1 MTATY
6 EPGRGGSARHAVE
19 NVRWLAEV
27 LAADAETP
35 ADRTAQ
41 RFVPSFLERHDHD
54 VVGMLR
60 GWRSDGPF
68 EVVEVSAALHKGWAT
83 LAKPDGSRTVL
94 ALTVDTDG
102 KIRRV
107 IFEQDSGDGAPRGF
121 AEVDQALDA
130 IADVESTAYVARRG
144 PDGWQPLYEREA
156 ARPMPG
162 GSVFKVFVLL
172 ALVWA
177 IDEGRGQWT
186 DVLTTGPLTRS
197 LPTGE
202 MQDLPDGTRATVAQ
216 VAYNMFARSDNTAS
230 DLVLHY
236 VGREAVEAAVERAGH
251 SRPELLRPFV
261 TSRELFDIGWGHPDT
276 LPAWE
281 RGSEATRRALL
292 AAHGHPA
299 EVSVA
304 DLTHP
309 AHTRGLDWWMSAAD
323 VAAGMGALWE
333 AGRARVTDDPMP
345 EILAANPG
353 LELDRDAWPRSTF
366 KGGSSPAAVMFTW
379 LLEDPDGVEYVVVL
393 QQRCSVVGVLRDG
406 LPLRRLGD
414 SIIHGVL
421 A

>member
-1 MTATY
+1 VTATY
-6 EPGRGGSARHAVE
+6 EPGRGGSARQAVE
-19 NVRWLAEV
+19 NVRWLAGV
-27 LAADAETP
+27 LAAAAEPP
-35 ADRTAQ
+35 ADHAAE
-41 RFVPSFLERHDHD
+41 RFVDSFLERHDHD
-54 VVGMLR
+54 VAGMLR
-60 GWRSDGPF
+60 GWRSHGPF

-83 LAKPDGSRTVL
+83 LGKPDGSRTVL
-94 ALTVDTDG
+94 ALTVDTTG

-130 IADVESTAYVARRG
+130 VTDVESTAHVARRG
-144 PDGWQPLYEREA
+144 PDGWHPLYARDA

-162 GSVFKVFVLL
+162 GSIFKVFVLL

-177 IDEGRGQWT
+177 VDDGRAGWT
-186 DVLTTGPLTRS
+186 DVLTTGPETRS

-230 DLVLHY
+230 DLLLRH

-261 TSRELFDIGWGHPDT
+261 TTREFFDIGWGHPDT
-276 LPAWE
+276 LRAWE
-281 RGSEATRRALL
+281 HGSEATRRALL
-292 AAHGHPA
+292 DAHDHPA

-304 DLTHP
+304 DLAHP
-309 AHTRGLDWWMSAAD
+309 AHTRGLDWWMSGRD
-323 VAAGMGALWE
+323 VAAAMAALWD
-333 AGRARVTDDPMP
+333 AGRARAVGDPLP

-353 LELDRDAWPRSTF
+353 LEVDRDAWPRSTF
-366 KGGSSPAAVMFTW
+366 KGGSSPGAVMFAW
-379 LLEDPDGVEYVVVL
+379 LLEDPDGVEHIVVL

-414 SIIHGVL
+414 SIIHGLL